1 MNKEDIIEILVK
13 DEANLIPDKIKII
26 NELKEQSHE
35 DLVSMF
41 NSLYSQEF
49 QDTGGENALTGF
61 YFQFL
66 TSLYYL
72 SELLEGKWD
81 FIALE
86 LHQDII
92 VGNKDI
98 VRFIQV
104 KSKVLQERKY
114 IEKVTDTDLYRGWL
128 QKLLPMARFFPKS
141 TNKITQFEVVTNY
154 MISNSKEVKME
165 HYLYND
171 KFKLEITEDDD
182 ILKKLIKYPSKLGDN
197 TFDYYNDCEENEV
210 DLLSRFSITPL
221 TVNPDIKDFVHTVS
235 SKLGTLV
242 TSSARLTF
250 EDINYLIG
258 ELFYLCTHNSEK
270 DSLFIDRNAA
280 EQYLS
285 LLKKRVS
292 SNLAPFYDT
301 TNSNMII
308 EKVIATI
315 NNDFSLMQLGDH
327 MKGSLLDE
335 LEKLRNQ
342 FKSWVNEEKYA
353 LELLHR
359 YVDAKEYS
367 LNVTQLDEI
376 GVTTRYLELFKT
388 IFVIGLIFNSEIT
401 LSSKFKSLLIKEINQ
416 FFISTLGLDIG
427 QTKEEGIEKLLT
439 ILEKSP
445 LEQKLNM
452 IIKTHYTIFQGDYDE
467 EFLEG
472 EFLHLETFFEQEV
485 SGLES
490 QDGVLTVDNNWI
502 ILPGLRLISGL
513 KKARVFSDFNQYK
526 ASLIDLW
533 GKIQP
538 KGVGFYGKG

>member
-1 MNKEDIIEILVK
+1 MNKDDIIKILVK
-13 DEANLIPDKIKII
+13 DDASLDPEKIKII
-26 NELKEQSHE
+26 EKLKEQSQNN
-35 DLVSMF
+35 LVSTL
-41 NSLYSQEF
+41 NSLYSQEEF
-49 QDTGGENALTGF
+49 RDTGGENALTGF

-72 SELLEGKWD
+72 SEVLEGNWD

-92 VGNKDI
+92 VGNAEI
-98 VRFIQV
+98 IRFIQV

-114 IEKVTDTDLYRGWL
+114 IEKVSDTKLYLDWL

-141 TNKITQFEVVTNY
+141 TNKTTQFELVTNY
-154 MISNSKEVKME
+154 MISNSPTVNME

-171 KFKLEITEDDD
+171 KFQLEITEDDD
-182 ILKKLIKYPSKLGDN
+182 ILKKLKENPSKLGDSI
-197 TFDYYNDCEENEV
+197 FDYYNDCEENEI
-210 DLLSRFSITPL
+210 DLLSRFSIRPL
-221 TVNPDIKDFVHTVS
+221 TIHPDIKDFVHTVS
-235 SKLGTLV
+235 SKLGALV

-250 EDINYLIG
+250 EDINFLIA
-258 ELFYLCTHNSEK
+258 ELFYRCTHNSDK
-270 DSLFIDRNAA
+270 DTLIIDRNAA

-285 LLKKRVS
+285 VLKKRVS
-292 SNLAPFYDT
+292 SNLAPFYNT
-301 TNSNMII
+301 TNSNMVI

-315 NNDFSLMQLGDH
+315 NNDFSLMKLEDHIKGQLT
-327 MKGSLLDE
+327 DE

-342 FKSWVNEEKYA
+342 LKSWINDEKHA

-388 IFVIGLIFNSEIT
+388 IFVVGIIFNNEII

-416 FFISTLGLDIG
+416 LFISTLGLDIG
-427 QTKEEGIEKLLT
+427 QTKEAGIEKLFT
-439 ILEKSP
+439 IIEKST

-467 EFLEG
+467 EFLQG
-472 EFLHLETFFEQEV
+472 EFLQLGKFFGEEV
-485 SGLES
+485 DGLES
-490 QDGVLTVDNNWI
+490 QEGVLTVDNNWI
-502 ILPGLRLISGL
+502 ILPGLRLISGI
-513 KKARVFSDFNQYK
+513 KKARSFSDFVEFKDGLVQ
-526 ASLIDLW
+526 LW
-533 GKIQP
+533 GQIQP
-538 KGVGFYGKG
+538 K